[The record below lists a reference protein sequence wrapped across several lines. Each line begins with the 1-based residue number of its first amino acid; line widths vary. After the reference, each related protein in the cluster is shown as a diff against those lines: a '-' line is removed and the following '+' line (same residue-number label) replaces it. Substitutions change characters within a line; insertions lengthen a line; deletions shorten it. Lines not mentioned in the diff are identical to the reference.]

1 MNFIGD
7 NIIPHWFDIITF
19 FRSLTNIQEV
29 PKFNPDSPYRFIYI
43 CEELIIFVFII
54 DDSGITCI
62 ERRSPAGT
70 SLFYDYK
77 NRAMMDCNDSA
88 AHLIRL
94 FNTSSDDSL
103 RLDTLRGIIENGFE
117 RYNILPN
124 RNCVPYFINVVDS
137 ICDGCNVSG
146 GKTIKRRRRI
156 NKKRKIKRKHTFKRR
171 TSFRRK

>member
-19 FRSLTNIQEV
+19 FRSLTNIQEI
-29 PKFNPDSPYRFIYI
+29 PKFNPDPPYRFIYI

-54 DDSGITCI
+54 DDRGITSI

-70 SLFYDYK
+70 SLFYDYE
-77 NRAMMDCNDSA
+77 NRDCDNSA
-88 AHLIRL
+88 VHLIQL
-94 FNTSSDDSL
+94 FNKASDDSL
-103 RLDTLRGIIENGFE
+103 RLDTLRGIIENGFV
-117 RYNILPN
+117 RYQIEPN
-124 RNCVPYFINVVDS
+124 TNCVPYFINVVDS
-137 ICDGCNVSG
+137 TCQGCNVSG
-146 GKTIKRRRRI
+146 GGKTKKRRRI